1 MNGPISGSYEF
12 IKDEAND
19 LLEELQC
26 PPNYIAKMLKSIARD
41 FERKEKENKYQEQ
54 ESQKQHCS

>member
-1 MNGPISGSYEF
+1 MTKDWEPTDDQMNGPISGSYEF

-26 PPNYIAKMLKSIARD
+26 PPDYIAKMLKSIARD
-41 FERKEKENKYQEQ
+41 FERKEKENK
-54 ESQKQHCS
+54 